1 MAKTPAKL
9 TSRAPLAA
17 VVVVAGEVSELV
29 VMLVAMLGV
38 LVIVELRIVLRTGAV
53 CTGREGVV
61 TVVADFVLSL
71 GFPTFSMVDWAAA
84 SCSSKNINCASH
96 RVHKCVVACA
106 VTTSKLWSL
115 TE

>member
-17 VVVVAGEVSELV
+17 VVVGEVSELV

-38 LVIVELRIVLRTGAV
+38 IVELRIVLRTGAV
-53 CTGREGVV
+53 GTGREV

-96 RVHKCVVACA
+96 RVLMCA
-106 VTTSKLWSL
+106 GVTNLKYGR
-115 TE
+115 

>member
-61 TVVADFVLSL
+61 VADFVLSL

-96 RVHKCVVACA
+96 RVHKCVVADHIKA
-106 VTTSKLWSL
+106 MVAD
-115 TE
+115 